1 MVSIAIFILGMIS
14 YKENLLPRRM
24 IHEIRSHLITKDKS
38 SLAIDYKTSANVQV
52 TPQIRVLP
60 YARGTPLF
68 SDRNYED
75 SVGSDI
81 LNSSYVIQIPR
92 HFDGNLTIKANKHIV
107 IYRILSTQNNNQI
120 FSDWNQTEIPV
131 LVDGSSVKHSSVIS
145 KNFQPG
151 DITLYSGGPVCSS
164 PILVKRT
171 EITKFAPPFSIK

>member
-1 MVSIAIFILGMIS
+1 MIS

-24 IHEIRSHLITKDKS
+24 LHEVKSHLITKDKS
-38 SLAIDYKTSANVQV
+38 SPAIHYITSANVQV

-92 HFDGNLTIKANKHIV
+92 HFDGNLTVNANKHIV
-107 IYRILSTQNNNQI
+107 IYRILSAQNNNQA

-131 LVDGSSVKHSSVIS
+131 LVDGTSAKHASVVS
-145 KNFQPG
+145 KIFEPG
-151 DITLYSGGPVCSS
+151 DIKLYSGGPVCSS
-164 PILVKRT
+164 PILIKQT
-171 EITKFAPPFSIK
+171 EITKHEPPFSIK

>member
-1 MVSIAIFILGMIS
+1 MIS

-24 IHEIRSHLITKDKS
+24 IHEIRLHFITKDKIS
-38 SLAIDYKTSANVQV
+38 PATNNITSANVQV
-52 TPQIRVLP
+52 TPKIRVLP

-92 HFDGNLTIKANKHIV
+92 HFDGNLTVNANKHIV
-107 IYRILSTQNNNQI
+107 IYRILSAQNNNQI

-131 LVDGSSVKHSSVIS
+131 LVGGASAKHASVVS
-145 KNFQPG
+145 KIFEPG
-151 DITLYSGGPVCSS
+151 DIKLYSGGPVCSS
-164 PILVKRT
+164 PILIKQT
-171 EITKFAPPFSIK
+171 EITKHELPFSIR